1 MTRAILGAVTLV
13 CALALAGTAANAR
26 PRQPVQAVVSHCDND
41 GRCVVAATGL
51 AGTVSDPGGYR
62 GSRLTRIS
70 HQRVSG
76 GRPVGCPP
84 LWCGCGLALKLFGR
98 HVRELW
104 AARAWLKFERAP
116 GPVPGSIAVL
126 SRGRRGGH
134 VGIVRGTD
142 AHGNPIIYS
151 GNHNRR
157 WGEAVYP
164 RSRVIA
170 YVMP

>member
-1 MTRAILGAVTLV
+1 MTRALSAVV
-13 CALALAGTAANAR
+13 VACALALAAATANAG
-26 PRQPVQAVVSHCDND
+26 PRQQVQVAASHCDND
-41 GRCVVAATGL
+41 GRCIAATGV
-51 AGTVSDPGGYR
+51 AGAVSGAGGYR
-62 GSRLTRIS
+62 DSRLTRIS
-70 HQRVSG
+70 YQRVSG
-76 GRPVGCPP
+76 GRPAGCPA

-104 AARAWLKFERAP
+104 PARAWLKFPRVS
-116 GPVPGSIAVL
+116 GPAPGSIAVL

-142 AHGNPIIYS
+142 ANGNPIIYS

-157 WGEAVYP
+157 WGEAIYP

>member
-1 MTRAILGAVTLV
+1 MTRALSAVV
-13 CALALAGTAANAR
+13 VACALALAAATANAG
-26 PRQPVQAVVSHCDND
+26 PRQRVQVAASHCDND
-41 GRCVVAATGL
+41 GRCVAAATGL
-51 AGTVSDPGGYR
+51 AGAVSDTSGYW
-62 GSRLTRIS
+62 GSGLARIS

-76 GRPVGCPP
+76 GRPPGCPT

-104 AARAWLKFERAP
+104 AARAWLKFQRAP

-142 AHGNPIIYS
+142 ANGNPIIYS

-170 YVMP
+170 YVML

>member
-1 MTRAILGAVTLV
+1 MTRAILGAVALV
-13 CALALAGTAANAR
+13 CVLTLAGTAADAR
-26 PRQPVQAVVSHCDND
+26 PRQPANHCDND
-41 GRCVVAATGL
+41 GRCVAAATGL
-51 AGTVSDPGGYR
+51 AGAVSGAGGYG
-62 GSRLTRIS
+62 GSRLVQIS
-70 HQRVSG
+70 RQRVSG
-76 GRPVGCPP
+76 GRPAGCPA

-104 AARAWLKFERAP
+104 AARAWLRFQRVP

-142 AHGNPIIYS
+142 ANGNPIIYS

-157 WGEAVYP
+157 WGEAMYP

-170 YVMP
+170 YVVP